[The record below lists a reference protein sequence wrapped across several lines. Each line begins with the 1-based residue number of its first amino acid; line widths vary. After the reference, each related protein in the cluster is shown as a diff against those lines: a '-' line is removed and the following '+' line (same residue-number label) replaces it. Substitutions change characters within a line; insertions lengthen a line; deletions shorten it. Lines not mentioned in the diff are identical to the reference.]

1 MVSLK
6 KSIEKCFLNWHCS
19 TCRADSGKGTQ
30 RSTIGTTTVECDYSR
45 KHYEE
50 RKYTRSGMYVRASL
64 KTYLFLSFVEDPEFF
79 GGEELK
85 VRSNKKMSF

>member
-1 MVSLK
+1 MQGL
-6 KSIEKCFLNWHCS
+6 L
-19 TCRADSGKGTQ
+19 
-30 RSTIGTTTVECDYSR
+30 
-45 KHYEE
+45 
-50 RKYTRSGMYVRASL
+50 RASL